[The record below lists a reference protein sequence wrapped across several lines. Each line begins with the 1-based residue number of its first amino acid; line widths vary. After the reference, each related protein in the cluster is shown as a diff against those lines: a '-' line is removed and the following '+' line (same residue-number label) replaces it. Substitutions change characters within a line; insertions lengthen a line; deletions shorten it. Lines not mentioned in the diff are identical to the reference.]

1 MVKQESRNGALN
13 NGQQFS
19 ERLGIDG
26 EQEAQGKRK
35 GQHPLSDRCLG
46 KYVIDRVG
54 GRLDHPPGTAAGEEP
69 APFAAERHQVLVT
82 AAVAFYAQEP
92 VFQQSALQVILELL
106 TDELGQAAT

>member
-46 KYVIDRVG
+46 KYV
-54 GRLDHPPGTAAGEEP
+54 A
-69 APFAAERHQVLVT
+69 
-82 AAVAFYAQEP
+82 
-92 VFQQSALQVILELL
+92 VILALAL
-106 TDELGQAAT
+106 IADVGPCCIITDLRIRGSLVLREPCIGGPTGECSAAHNETQ